1 MLALNIVAAAAA
13 PYIKLGALAQ
23 LGERQTEASIRA
35 ALLQVSG
42 SIPESAI
49 SFCPFLG
56 QLVWMPSGN
65 PFLLRN
71 YQLMP
76 CCCSVCRRQLLL
88 PLPAM
93 EAFSQAVA
101 ICCRFLMLNLSSC
114 LEVSWTT

>member
-49 SFCPFLG
+49 SFCPLQG
-56 QLVWMPSGN
+56 QLVWGAEMDS
-65 PFLLRN
+65 FCSRN
-71 YQLMP
+71 
-76 CCCSVCRRQLLL
+76 
-88 PLPAM
+88 
-93 EAFSQAVA
+93 
-101 ICCRFLMLNLSSC
+101 
-114 LEVSWTT
+114 